1 MNHKSKR
8 IINILLVICILITSF
23 VGSAYATRFVFSD
36 SVGHWAE
43 DAINNLARKGVIHG
57 YPDGLSHPD
66 EIITRGEFS
75 ALLARIMELEPKE
88 ANTVNIVFEDVV
100 GHFAQKEI
108 EALIDE
114 GIIIKEEY
122 GAKYFPDEPITRLEM
137 IKMLVR
143 AIGKE
148 EHNMDCAC
156 NTGFTDED
164 DLTEEEREY
173 ICAGKHYN
181 IISGYPDG
189 TIRPDGE
196 ATRGEAFEI
205 LDKHDEIKE
214 IIEQEEATDKI
225 EEDVVDSPDVEQEDK
240 PSDNGSSSN
249 GGSSY
254 VPAPKYDYTLP
265 NTAYVGEE
273 IKIIPTSSNVKS
285 VAWTVIKNGIPTEI
299 SSVLD
304 GELKEEGGVIKIK
317 SAGSY
322 TFSATALNG
331 RGRTIVCEQTVSIYP
346 VVSAKF
352 NLPESAHTDTTVAVD
367 LVTENLG
374 DNSLIWTIKKDGK
387 ETDLETVI
395 TGELTSSGGLILFK
409 TNGVYELSATITD
422 ELGKEVTVSDI
433 ITVYPLAEIKMELAN
448 ITHTDKTITLN
459 TETKNAEEMEIQWSL
474 TQNGKEVIIEDFI
487 EDFIEGNISIGES
500 NIRFKEKGVYNL
512 SISLSDKTGR
522 VFKETVAITVY
533 PVGSAGFY
541 LPEIFHTDDT
551 IKIEATFGEIGD
563 HVADWSLV
571 KDGKEVELT
580 NFIIGKL
587 SNDGGM
593 IQFNQKGEYTLKAS
607 FTDDGG
613 RTYNY
618 EQALK
623 VYPVPSVSY
632 TLPKYVHTDSDISV
646 DVDSTELDGLK
657 IEWLV
662 DNTFGFQDW
671 STYVDGKLD
680 NNGGN
685 IRFKRA
691 GIYELVARITDE
703 TGRVFL
709 FEVGGKTEVLP
720 VLSIG
725 FELPV
730 LAYTDSIIDFRTH
743 GNNNVMPVEWNITK
757 DGKPISENK
766 AFDGSL
772 NAHGGKITFLE
783 EGEYVLTATMTDFLK
798 RSFSHSQ
805 NITIKPVVEYSFIM
819 PESIHYG
826 KEFEVE
832 STSENLGNNEVQWTL
847 EKVSEPAPFS
857 GELANDGGKIS
868 ISDVGIFTLIAT
880 ITDSE
885 GRIFTYNDTITIT
898 NTAPSV
904 TLTATPTRTVKN
916 GKFFVDIKA
925 AANDVDGD
933 ATTLEYEGTTA
944 DNYYAVG
951 THTIKVRARDIAGA
965 YSPWMEKSF
974 TVINSA
980 PTVTLT
986 ATPTRTVKNG
996 KFFVDIKATANDAD
1010 GDATTLEYEG
1020 TTADNYYSV
1029 GTHTIRVRAKDI
1041 ADAYSPWME
1050 KSFTVI
1056 NSAPTVTITTT
1067 PTRTV
1072 KNGKFFVDIKA
1083 TANDADG
1090 DATTLEYEGT
1100 TADNYYAVGKHTI
1113 RVRAKD
1119 IAGTYS
1125 LWVEKSFTIVNSAPT
1140 APVISRTPNG
1150 NSVAPGTKVTIIASS
1165 TDVDNDPITYIWE
1178 GRNAE
1183 QQVYPLG
1190 KNVVRVK
1197 AMDSTGAESPWA
1209 AIVFF
1214 VADSNGG
1221 GGMTL
1226 TGPDSVILENGLEG
1240 ATITEYTFTV
1250 PPVSGHSGSDHGR
1263 VRGYNVLTKQWD
1275 QLDYGTTSNGITFS
1289 RSLGAGVY
1297 SKLEFYYYTNHN
1309 CMYNKS
1315 NITYSV
1321 NYNFE

>member
-8 IINILLVICILITSF
+8 IINILLAVCILITSF

-88 ANTVNIVFEDVV
+88 TNTVNIVFEDIA

-122 GAKYFPDEPITRLEM
+122 GVKYFPDEPITRLEM

-205 LDKHDEIKE
+205 LDRHDEIKE
-214 IIEQEEATDKI
+214 IIEQEDIVNESP
-225 EEDVVDSPDVEQEDK
+225 VDSPDVEQEDK

-273 IKIIPTSSNVKS
+273 IKIIPTSRNVKS
-285 VAWTVIKNGIPTEI
+285 VAWTVTKNGIPTEI

-304 GELKEEGGVIKIK
+304 GELKAEGGVIKIK
-317 SAGSY
+317 STGSY
-322 TFSATALNG
+322 TFSATALNS
-331 RGRTIVCEQTVSIYP
+331 RGRTVVCEQTVSIYP
-346 VVSAKF
+346 VISAQF
-352 NLPESAHTDTTVAVD
+352 SLPETAHTDTTVAVD

-387 ETDLETVI
+387 EVDLETVI
-395 TGELTSSGGLILFK
+395 TGELTGSGGLILFK

-459 TETKNAEEMEIQWSL
+459 TETKNAEEMEIEWSL
-474 TQNGKEVIIEDFI
+474 TQNGKVVII
-487 EDFIEGNISIGES
+487 EDFIEGNIQIGES
-500 NIRFKEKGVYNL
+500 DIRFKEKGVYNL
-512 SISLSDKTGR
+512 TASLTDKTGR

-551 IKIEATFGEIGD
+551 IKVEATFGEIGY
-563 HVADWSLV
+563 HIADWSLV
-571 KDGKEVELT
+571 KDGKEVELPD
-580 NFIIGKL
+580 FITGNL

-618 EQALK
+618 KQALK

-671 STYVDGKLD
+671 STYVDGNLD
-680 NNGGN
+680 NYGGN
-685 IRFKRA
+685 IQFKRA
-691 GIYELVARITDE
+691 GIYELVARITDD

-730 LAYTDSIIDFRTH
+730 LAYTDSIIDIRTH
-743 GNNNVMPVEWNITK
+743 GSNNVLPVEWGITK
-757 DGKPISENK
+757 DDKPISEIK

-798 RSFSHSQ
+798 RSFLYSQ
-805 NITIKPVVEYSFIM
+805 NITIKPVIKYNFTM

-832 STSENLGNNEVQWTL
+832 TTSENLGNNEVQWKL
-847 EKVSEPAPFS
+847 EKISEPASFS
-857 GELANDGGKIS
+857 GELSNDGGKIS
-868 ISDVGIFTLIAT
+868 ISDVGVFTFMAT

-898 NTAPSV
+898 NTAPTV
-904 TLTATPTRTVKN
+904 TITATPTRTVKN
-916 GKFFVDIKA
+916 GKFFVDIKVV
-925 AANDVDGD
+925 ANDADGD
-933 ATTLEYEGTTA
+933 AATLEYEGTTV
-944 DNYYAVG
+944 DNYYSVG
-951 THTIKVRARDIAGA
+951 THTIKVRAKDIAGA
-965 YSPWMEKSF
+965 YSPWLEKSF

-1010 GDATTLEYEG
+1010 GDATTLEYDG

-1050 KSFTVI
+1050 KSFAII
-1056 NSAPTVTITTT
+1056 NSAPTVTLTAT

-1090 DATTLEYEGT
+1090 DATTLEYEGK
-1100 TADNYYAVGKHTI
+1100 TADNYYSVGKHTI

-1119 IAGTYS
+1119 IAGVYS
-1125 LWVEKSFTIVNSAPT
+1125 PWVEKSFTIVNSAPP

-1150 NSVAPGTKVTIIASS
+1150 NSVAPGTKVTITASS
-1165 TDVDNDPITYIWE
+1165 TDADNDPITYIWE

-1197 AMDSTGAESPWA
+1197 AVDSTGAESPWA

-1289 RSLGAGVY
+1289 RTLGAGVY

-1321 NYNFE
+1321 NYHFE

>member
-8 IINILLVICILITSF
+8 IINILLVVCILITSF

-88 ANTVNIVFEDVV
+88 TNTVNIVFEDIA

-205 LDKHDEIKE
+205 LDRHDEIKE
-214 IIEQEEATDKI
+214 IIEQEDIVNESP
-225 EEDVVDSPDVEQEDK
+225 VDSPDVEQEDK

-273 IKIIPTSSNVKS
+273 IKIIPTSRNVKS
-285 VAWTVIKNGIPTEI
+285 VAWTVTKNGIPTEI

-304 GELKEEGGVIKIK
+304 GELKAEGGVIKIK
-317 SAGSY
+317 STGSY
-322 TFSATALNG
+322 TFSATALNS
-331 RGRTIVCEQTVSIYP
+331 RGRTVVCEQTVSIYP
-346 VVSAKF
+346 VISAQF
-352 NLPESAHTDTTVAVD
+352 SLPETAHTDTTVAVD

-387 ETDLETVI
+387 EVDLETVI
-395 TGELTSSGGLILFK
+395 TGELTGSGGLILFK

-459 TETKNAEEMEIQWSL
+459 TETKNAEEMEIEWSL
-474 TQNGKEVIIEDFI
+474 TQNGKVVII
-487 EDFIEGNISIGES
+487 EDFIEGNIQIGES
-500 NIRFKEKGVYNL
+500 DIRFKEKGVYNL
-512 SISLSDKTGR
+512 TASLTDKTGR

-551 IKIEATFGEIGD
+551 IKVEATFGEIGY
-563 HVADWSLV
+563 HIADWSLV
-571 KDGKEVELT
+571 KDGKEVELPD
-580 NFIIGKL
+580 FITGNL

-618 EQALK
+618 KQALK

-671 STYVDGKLD
+671 STYVDGNLD
-680 NNGGN
+680 NYGGN
-685 IRFKRA
+685 IQFKRA
-691 GIYELVARITDE
+691 GIYELVARITDD

-730 LAYTDSIIDFRTH
+730 LAYTDSIIDIRTH
-743 GNNNVMPVEWNITK
+743 GSNNVLPVEWGITK
-757 DGKPISENK
+757 DDKPISEIK

-798 RSFSHSQ
+798 RSFLYSQ
-805 NITIKPVVEYSFIM
+805 NITIKPVIKYNFTM

-832 STSENLGNNEVQWTL
+832 TTSENLGNNEVQWKL
-847 EKVSEPAPFS
+847 EKISEPASFS
-857 GELANDGGKIS
+857 GELSNDGGKIS
-868 ISDVGIFTLIAT
+868 ISDVGVFTFMAT

-898 NTAPSV
+898 NTAPTV
-904 TLTATPTRTVKN
+904 TITATPTRTVKN
-916 GKFFVDIKA
+916 GKFFVDIKVV
-925 AANDVDGD
+925 ANDADGD
-933 ATTLEYEGTTA
+933 AATLEYEGTTV
-944 DNYYAVG
+944 DNYYSVG
-951 THTIKVRARDIAGA
+951 THTIKVRAKDIAGA
-965 YSPWMEKSF
+965 YSPWLEKSF

-1010 GDATTLEYEG
+1010 GDATTLEYDG

-1050 KSFTVI
+1050 KSFAII
-1056 NSAPTVTITTT
+1056 NSAPTVTLTAT

-1090 DATTLEYEGT
+1090 DATTLEYEGK
-1100 TADNYYAVGKHTI
+1100 TADNYYSVGKHTI

-1119 IAGTYS
+1119 IAGVYS
-1125 LWVEKSFTIVNSAPT
+1125 PWVEKSFTIVNSAPP

-1150 NSVAPGTKVTIIASS
+1150 NSVAPGTKVTITASS
-1165 TDVDNDPITYIWE
+1165 TDADNDPITYIWE

-1197 AMDSTGAESPWA
+1197 AVDSTGAESPWA

-1289 RSLGAGVY
+1289 RTLGAGVY

-1321 NYNFE
+1321 NYHFE

>member
-8 IINILLVICILITSF
+8 IINILLVVCILITSF

-88 ANTVNIVFEDVV
+88 TNTVNIVFEDIA

-122 GAKYFPDEPITRLEM
+122 DAKYFPDEPITRLEM

-205 LDKHDEIKE
+205 LDRHDEIKE
-214 IIEQEEATDKI
+214 IIEQEDIVNESP
-225 EEDVVDSPDVEQEDK
+225 VDSPDVEQEDK

-273 IKIIPTSSNVKS
+273 IKIIPTSRNVKS
-285 VAWTVIKNGIPTEI
+285 VAWTVTKNGIPTEI

-304 GELKEEGGVIKIK
+304 GELKAEGGVIKIK
-317 SAGSY
+317 STGSY
-322 TFSATALNG
+322 TFSATALNS
-331 RGRTIVCEQTVSIYP
+331 RGRTVVCEQTVSIYP
-346 VVSAKF
+346 VISAQF
-352 NLPESAHTDTTVAVD
+352 SLPETAHTDTTVAVD

-387 ETDLETVI
+387 EVDLETVI
-395 TGELTSSGGLILFK
+395 TGELTGSGGLILFK

-459 TETKNAEEMEIQWSL
+459 TETKNAEEMEIEWSL
-474 TQNGKEVIIEDFI
+474 TQNGKVVII
-487 EDFIEGNISIGES
+487 EDFIEGNIQIGES
-500 NIRFKEKGVYNL
+500 DIRFKEKGVYNL
-512 SISLSDKTGR
+512 TASLTDKTGR

-551 IKIEATFGEIGD
+551 IKVEATFGEIGY
-563 HVADWSLV
+563 HIADWSLV
-571 KDGKEVELT
+571 KDGKEVELPD
-580 NFIIGKL
+580 FITGNL

-618 EQALK
+618 KQALK

-671 STYVDGKLD
+671 STYVDGNLD
-680 NNGGN
+680 NYGGN
-685 IRFKRA
+685 IQFKRA
-691 GIYELVARITDE
+691 GIYELVARITDD

-730 LAYTDSIIDFRTH
+730 LAYTDSIIDIRTH
-743 GNNNVMPVEWNITK
+743 GSNNVLPVEWGITK
-757 DGKPISENK
+757 DDKPISEIK

-798 RSFSHSQ
+798 RSFLYSQ
-805 NITIKPVVEYSFIM
+805 NITIKPVIKYNFTM

-832 STSENLGNNEVQWTL
+832 TTSENLGNNEVQWKL
-847 EKVSEPAPFS
+847 EKISEPASFS
-857 GELANDGGKIS
+857 GELSNDGGKIS
-868 ISDVGIFTLIAT
+868 ISDVGVFTFMAT

-898 NTAPSV
+898 NTAPTV
-904 TLTATPTRTVKN
+904 TITATPTRTVKN
-916 GKFFVDIKA
+916 GKFFVDIKVV
-925 AANDVDGD
+925 ANDADGD
-933 ATTLEYEGTTA
+933 AATLEYEGTTV
-944 DNYYAVG
+944 DNYYSVG
-951 THTIKVRARDIAGA
+951 THTIKVRAKDIAGA
-965 YSPWMEKSF
+965 YSPWLEKSF

-1010 GDATTLEYEG
+1010 GDATTLEYDG

-1050 KSFTVI
+1050 KSFAII
-1056 NSAPTVTITTT
+1056 NSAPTVTLTAT

-1090 DATTLEYEGT
+1090 DATTLEYEGK
-1100 TADNYYAVGKHTI
+1100 TADNYYSVGKHTI

-1119 IAGTYS
+1119 IAGVYS
-1125 LWVEKSFTIVNSAPT
+1125 PWVEKSFTIVNSAPP

-1150 NSVAPGTKVTIIASS
+1150 NSVAPGTKVTITASS
-1165 TDVDNDPITYIWE
+1165 TDADNDPITYIWE

-1197 AMDSTGAESPWA
+1197 AVDSTGAESPWA

-1289 RSLGAGVY
+1289 RTLGAGVY

-1321 NYNFE
+1321 NYHWNTD

>member
-1 MNHKSKR
+1 ME
-8 IINILLVICILITSF
+8 
-23 VGSAYATRFVFSD
+23 SD
-36 SVGHWAE
+36 
-43 DAINNLARKGVIHG
+43 
-57 YPDGLSHPD
+57 
-66 EIITRGEFS
+66 
-75 ALLARIMELEPKE
+75 
-88 ANTVNIVFEDVV
+88 
-100 GHFAQKEI
+100 
-108 EALIDE
+108 
-114 GIIIKEEY
+114 
-122 GAKYFPDEPITRLEM
+122 
-137 IKMLVR
+137 
-143 AIGKE
+143 
-148 EHNMDCAC
+148 
-156 NTGFTDED
+156 
-164 DLTEEEREY
+164 
-173 ICAGKHYN
+173 
-181 IISGYPDG
+181 
-189 TIRPDGE
+189 
-196 ATRGEAFEI
+196 
-205 LDKHDEIKE
+205 
-214 IIEQEEATDKI
+214 
-225 EEDVVDSPDVEQEDK
+225 DK

-249 GGSSY
+249 GSSSY
-254 VPAPKYDYTLP
+254 VPAPKYDYKLP
-265 NTAYVGEE
+265 STAYVGEE
-273 IKIIPTSSNVKS
+273 IKVIPTSSNVKS
-285 VAWTVIKNGIPTEI
+285 VTWAVTKDGIPIEL

-304 GELKEEGGVIKIK
+304 GELKANGGIIKIE
-317 SAGSY
+317 STGSY
-322 TFSATALNG
+322 TFSATALNS

-352 NLPESAHTDTTVAVD
+352 NLPEIAHTDTTVAVD
-367 LVTENLG
+367 LITQNVG
-374 DNSLIWTIKKDGK
+374 DNSLIWTVKKDGK
-387 ETDLETVI
+387 EIELETAI
-395 TGELTSSGGLILFK
+395 TGELTSSGGLIQFK
-409 TNGVYELSATITD
+409 TNGVYELNVTVVD
-422 ELGKEVTVSDI
+422 GLGKEITVSDT
-433 ITVYPLAEIKMELAN
+433 ITVYPVAEIKMELAN

-459 TETKNAEEMEIQWSL
+459 VETKNADEMEIQWTL
-474 TQNGKEVIIEDFI
+474 TQNGKEVNIEK
-487 EDFIEGNISIGES
+487 FIEGNIQVGES

-522 VFKETVAITVY
+522 VFKDTVTITVY

-541 LPEIFHTDDT
+541 LPGIFHIDDT
-551 IKIEATFGEIGD
+551 VKVEATFGEIGV
-563 HVADWSLV
+563 HVADWSLD

-580 NFIIGKL
+580 NFINGNL

-593 IQFNQKGEYTLKAS
+593 IQFIQKGEYTLKAS

-613 RTYNY
+613 RNYNY
-618 EQALK
+618 EQVLK

-671 STYVDGKLD
+671 STYVDGNLE

-691 GIYELVARITDE
+691 GIYELVARITDD

-720 VLSIG
+720 VLNIG
-725 FELPV
+725 FELPF
-730 LAYTDSIIDFRTH
+730 LAYTDSIIDIRTH
-743 GNNNVMPVEWNITK
+743 GNNNVLPVEWSITK
-757 DGKPISENK
+757 DDKPISESK
-766 AFDGSL
+766 AFDGIL

-805 NITIKPVVEYSFIM
+805 NITIKPVIKYNFTI

-832 STSENLGNNEVQWTL
+832 TTSKNLGYNVVQWTL
-847 EKVSEPAPFS
+847 EKVSEPASFS
-857 GELANDGGKIS
+857 GELTNDGGKIS
-868 ISDVGIFTLIAT
+868 ISDIGVFTLIAT

-885 GRIFTYNDTITIT
+885 GRIFTYNDAITIT
-898 NTAPSV
+898 NTAPTV
-904 TLTATPTRTVKN
+904 TITATPTRTVKSGKFFVDTKATAN
-916 GKFFVDIKA
+916 DADGDATTLEYEGTTADNYYSVDTHTIRVRAKDIAGAYSPWVEKIFTIINSAPTVTLTVTPIRTVKDGKFFVDIKA
-925 AANDVDGD
+925 TASDADGD

-951 THTIKVRARDIAGA
+951 THTIRVRAKDIADA

-974 TVINSA
+974 TIINSA

-996 KFFVDIKATANDAD
+996 KFFVDIKATASDAD

-1020 TTADNYYSV
+1020 
-1029 GTHTIRVRAKDI
+1029 K
-1041 ADAYSPWME
+1041 
-1050 KSFTVI
+1050 
-1056 NSAPTVTITTT
+1056 
-1067 PTRTV
+1067 
-1072 KNGKFFVDIKA
+1072 
-1083 TANDADG
+1083 
-1090 DATTLEYEGT
+1090 

-1125 LWVEKSFTIVNSAPT
+1125 PWVEKSFTIVNSAPT
-1140 APVISRTPNG
+1140 APVITRTPNG
-1150 NSVAPGTKVTIIASS
+1150 NSVAPGTKVTITASS
-1165 TDVDNDPITYIWE
+1165 TDADNDPITYIWE

-1197 AMDSTGAESPWA
+1197 AVDSTGTESPWA

-1263 VRGYNVLTKQWD
+1263 VRGYNELTKQWD

-1289 RSLGAGVY
+1289 RTFGSGVY

-1321 NYNFE
+1321 NYHFE

>member
-8 IINILLVICILITSF
+8 IINILLVVCILITSF

-88 ANTVNIVFEDVV
+88 TNTVNIVFEDIA

-122 GAKYFPDEPITRLEM
+122 DAKYFPDEPITRLEM

-205 LDKHDEIKE
+205 LDRHDEIKE
-214 IIEQEEATDKI
+214 IIEQEDIVNESP
-225 EEDVVDSPDVEQEDK
+225 VDSPDVEQEDK

-273 IKIIPTSSNVKS
+273 IKIIPTSRNVKS
-285 VAWTVIKNGIPTEI
+285 VAWTVTKNGIPTEI

-304 GELKEEGGVIKIK
+304 GELKAEGGVIKIK
-317 SAGSY
+317 STGSY
-322 TFSATALNG
+322 TFSATALNS
-331 RGRTIVCEQTVSIYP
+331 RGRTVVCEQTVSIYP
-346 VVSAKF
+346 VISAQF
-352 NLPESAHTDTTVAVD
+352 SLPETAHTDTTVAVD

-387 ETDLETVI
+387 EVDLETVI
-395 TGELTSSGGLILFK
+395 TGELTGSGGLILFK

-459 TETKNAEEMEIQWSL
+459 TETKNAEEMEIEWSL
-474 TQNGKEVIIEDFI
+474 TQNGKVVII
-487 EDFIEGNISIGES
+487 EDFIEGNIQIGES
-500 NIRFKEKGVYNL
+500 DIRFKEKGVYNL
-512 SISLSDKTGR
+512 TASLTDKTGR

-551 IKIEATFGEIGD
+551 IKVEATFGEIGY
-563 HVADWSLV
+563 HIADWSLV
-571 KDGKEVELT
+571 KDGKEVELPD
-580 NFIIGKL
+580 FITGNL

-618 EQALK
+618 KQALK

-671 STYVDGKLD
+671 STYVDGNLD
-680 NNGGN
+680 NYGGN
-685 IRFKRA
+685 IQFKRA
-691 GIYELVARITDE
+691 GIYELVARITDD

-730 LAYTDSIIDFRTH
+730 LAYTDSIIDIRTH
-743 GNNNVMPVEWNITK
+743 GSNNVLPVEWGITK
-757 DGKPISENK
+757 DDKPISEIK

-798 RSFSHSQ
+798 RSFLYSQ
-805 NITIKPVVEYSFIM
+805 NITIKPVIKYNFTM

-832 STSENLGNNEVQWTL
+832 TTSENLGNNEVQWKL
-847 EKVSEPAPFS
+847 EKISEPASFS
-857 GELANDGGKIS
+857 GELSNDGGKIS
-868 ISDVGIFTLIAT
+868 ISDVGVFTFMAT

-898 NTAPSV
+898 NTAPTV
-904 TLTATPTRTVKN
+904 TITATPTRTVKN
-916 GKFFVDIKA
+916 GKFFVDIKVV
-925 AANDVDGD
+925 ANDADGD
-933 ATTLEYEGTTA
+933 AATLEYEGTTV
-944 DNYYAVG
+944 DNYYSVG
-951 THTIKVRARDIAGA
+951 THTIKVRAKDIAGA
-965 YSPWMEKSF
+965 YSPWLEKSF

-1010 GDATTLEYEG
+1010 GDATTLEYDG

-1050 KSFTVI
+1050 KSFAII
-1056 NSAPTVTITTT
+1056 NSAPTVTLTAT

-1090 DATTLEYEGT
+1090 DATTMEYEGK
-1100 TADNYYAVGKHTI
+1100 TADNYYSVGKHTI

-1119 IAGTYS
+1119 IAGVYS
-1125 LWVEKSFTIVNSAPT
+1125 PWVEKSFTIVNSAPP

-1150 NSVAPGTKVTIIASS
+1150 NSVAPGTKVTITASS
-1165 TDVDNDPITYIWE
+1165 TDADNDPITYIWE

-1197 AMDSTGAESPWA
+1197 AVDSTGAESPWA

-1289 RSLGAGVY
+1289 RTLGAGVY

-1321 NYNFE
+1321 NYHFE

>member
-8 IINILLVICILITSF
+8 IINILLVVCILITSF
-23 VGSAYATRFVFSD
+23 VGSAYATRFIFTD

-43 DAINNLARKGVIHG
+43 DAINNLSKKGVIHG

-88 ANTVNIVFEDVV
+88 ANTVNIVFEDIA
-100 GHFAQKEI
+100 GHFAQKEV
-108 EALIDE
+108 EALIDA

-122 GAKYFPDEPITRLEM
+122 SAKYFPDEPITRIEM

-225 EEDVVDSPDVEQEDK
+225 EEDLVDSPDVEQEDK

-273 IKIIPTSSNVKS
+273 IKIIPTSRNVKS
-285 VAWTVIKNGIPTEI
+285 VAWTVTKNGIPTEI

-304 GELKEEGGVIKIK
+304 GELKAEGGVIKIK
-317 SAGSY
+317 STGSY
-322 TFSATALNG
+322 TFSATALNS
-331 RGRTIVCEQTVSIYP
+331 RGRTVVCEQTVSIYP
-346 VVSAKF
+346 VISAQF
-352 NLPESAHTDTTVAVD
+352 SLPESAHTDTTVAVD

-387 ETDLETVI
+387 EIDLETVI
-395 TGELTSSGGLILFK
+395 TGELTGSGGLILFK

-551 IKIEATFGEIGD
+551 IKVEATFGEIGD
-563 HVADWSLV
+563 HIADWYIV
-571 KDGKEVELT
+571 KDGKEVKLSD
-580 NFIIGKL
+580 FIIGKL

-593 IQFNQKGEYTLKAS
+593 IQLNQKGEYTLKAS

-613 RTYNY
+613 RTYYY

-632 TLPKYVHTDSDISV
+632 TLPKYVHTDSDIRV
-646 DVDSTELDGLK
+646 DIDSTELDGLK

-725 FELPV
+725 FELPA
-730 LAYTDSIIDFRTH
+730 LAYTDSIIDIRTH
-743 GNNNVMPVEWNITK
+743 GSNNVLPVEWGITK
-757 DGKPISENK
+757 DDKPISESK

-772 NAHGGKITFLE
+772 NAHGGKITFFE

-805 NITIKPVVEYSFIM
+805 NITIKPVIKYNFTM

-832 STSENLGNNEVQWTL
+832 TASENLGNSEVQWKL
-847 EKVSEPAPFS
+847 EKISEPVSFS
-857 GELANDGGKIS
+857 GELTNDGGKIS
-868 ISDVGIFTLIAT
+868 IEDTGEFTLTAI

-885 GRIFTYNDTITIT
+885 GRIFTYNDTIIIT
-898 NTAPSV
+898 NTAPTV
-904 TLTATPTRTVKN
+904 KLTATLTRTVKN
-916 GKFFVDIKA
+916 GKFFVDIKV
-925 AANDVDGD
+925 AANDADGD
-933 ATTLEYEGTTA
+933 ATTLEYEGTTV
-944 DNYYAVG
+944 DNYYSVG
-951 THTIKVRARDIAGA
+951 THTIKVRAKDIAGA
-965 YSPWMEKSF
+965 YSPWVEKSF

-996 KFFVDIKATANDAD
+996 KFFVDIKATSNDAD
-1010 GDATTLEYEG
+1010 GDATTLEYDG

-1041 ADAYSPWME
+1041 A
-1050 KSFTVI
+1050 
-1056 NSAPTVTITTT
+1056 
-1067 PTRTV
+1067 
-1072 KNGKFFVDIKA
+1072 
-1083 TANDADG
+1083 
-1090 DATTLEYEGT
+1090 
-1100 TADNYYAVGKHTI
+1100 
-1113 RVRAKD
+1113 
-1119 IAGTYS
+1119 GTYS
-1125 LWVEKSFTIVNSAPT
+1125 PWVEKSFTIVNSAPT

-1150 NSVAPGTKVTIIASS
+1150 NSVAPGTKVTITASS
-1165 TDVDNDPITYIWE
+1165 TDADNDPITYIWE

-1197 AMDSTGAESPWA
+1197 AVDSTGAESPWA

-1289 RSLGAGVY
+1289 RTLGAGVY

-1321 NYNFE
+1321 NYHFE

>member
-1 MNHKSKR
+1 MNHKSKK

-43 DAINNLARKGVIHG
+43 DTINNLARKGVIHG

-88 ANTVNIVFEDVV
+88 TNMVNIVFEDIA

-108 EALIDE
+108 EALIDA

-122 GAKYFPDEPITRLEM
+122 SAKYFPDEPITRIEM

-225 EEDVVDSPDVEQEDK
+225 EEDLVDSPDVEQEDK

-273 IKIIPTSSNVKS
+273 IKIIPTSRNVKS
-285 VAWTVIKNGIPTEI
+285 VAWTVTKNGIPTEI

-304 GELKEEGGVIKIK
+304 GELKAEGGVIKIK
-317 SAGSY
+317 STGSY
-322 TFSATALNG
+322 TFSAKALNS
-331 RGRTIVCEQTVSIYP
+331 RGKAVICEQTVTVYP
-346 VVSAKF
+346 VISAKF
-352 NLPESAHTDTTVAVD
+352 NLPETAHTDTTVAVD

-374 DNSLIWTIKKDGK
+374 DNSLIWMIKKDGK
-387 ETDLETVI
+387 EVDLETVI
-395 TGELTSSGGLILFK
+395 TGELTGSGGLILFK

-459 TETKNAEEMEIQWSL
+459 TETKNAEEMEIEWSL
-474 TQNGKEVIIEDFI
+474 TQNGKVVII

-512 SISLSDKTGR
+512 SISLIDKTGR
-522 VFKETVAITVY
+522 VFKETVDITVY

-551 IKIEATFGEIGD
+551 IKVEATFGEIRD
-563 HVADWSLV
+563 HIADWYLV
-571 KDGKEVELT
+571 KDGKEVKLSD
-580 NFIIGKL
+580 FITGNL

-632 TLPKYVHTDSDISV
+632 TLPKYVHTDSDIRV

-685 IRFKRA
+685 IQFKRA

-720 VLSIG
+720 VLNIG
-725 FELPV
+725 FELPA
-730 LAYTDSIIDFRTH
+730 LAYTDSIIDIRTH
-743 GNNNVMPVEWNITK
+743 GSNNVLPVEWGITK
-757 DGKPISENK
+757 DDKPISESK

-798 RSFSHSQ
+798 GVSH
-805 NITIKPVVEYSFIM
+805 IPKT
-819 PESIHYG
+819 
-826 KEFEVE
+826 
-832 STSENLGNNEVQWTL
+832 
-847 EKVSEPAPFS
+847 
-857 GELANDGGKIS
+857 
-868 ISDVGIFTLIAT
+868 
-880 ITDSE
+880 
-885 GRIFTYNDTITIT
+885 
-898 NTAPSV
+898 
-904 TLTATPTRTVKN
+904 
-916 GKFFVDIKA
+916 
-925 AANDVDGD
+925 
-933 ATTLEYEGTTA
+933 
-944 DNYYAVG
+944 
-951 THTIKVRARDIAGA
+951 
-965 YSPWMEKSF
+965 
-974 TVINSA
+974 
-980 PTVTLT
+980 
-986 ATPTRTVKNG
+986 
-996 KFFVDIKATANDAD
+996 
-1010 GDATTLEYEG
+1010 
-1020 TTADNYYSV
+1020 
-1029 GTHTIRVRAKDI
+1029 
-1041 ADAYSPWME
+1041 
-1050 KSFTVI
+1050 
-1056 NSAPTVTITTT
+1056 
-1067 PTRTV
+1067 
-1072 KNGKFFVDIKA
+1072 
-1083 TANDADG
+1083 
-1090 DATTLEYEGT
+1090 
-1100 TADNYYAVGKHTI
+1100 
-1113 RVRAKD
+1113 
-1119 IAGTYS
+1119 
-1125 LWVEKSFTIVNSAPT
+1125 
-1140 APVISRTPNG
+1140 
-1150 NSVAPGTKVTIIASS
+1150 
-1165 TDVDNDPITYIWE
+1165 
-1178 GRNAE
+1178 
-1183 QQVYPLG
+1183 
-1190 KNVVRVK
+1190 
-1197 AMDSTGAESPWA
+1197 
-1209 AIVFF
+1209 
-1214 VADSNGG
+1214 
-1221 GGMTL
+1221 
-1226 TGPDSVILENGLEG
+1226 
-1240 ATITEYTFTV
+1240 
-1250 PPVSGHSGSDHGR
+1250 
-1263 VRGYNVLTKQWD
+1263 
-1275 QLDYGTTSNGITFS
+1275 
-1289 RSLGAGVY
+1289 
-1297 SKLEFYYYTNHN
+1297 
-1309 CMYNKS
+1309 
-1315 NITYSV
+1315 
-1321 NYNFE
+1321 

>member
-8 IINILLVICILITSF
+8 IINILLVVCILITSF

-43 DAINNLARKGVIHG
+43 DAINNLARKGVLHG

-88 ANTVNIVFEDVV
+88 TNTVNIVFEDIA

-143 AIGKE
+143 GIGKE
-148 EHNMDCAC
+148 EHNMDCTC
-156 NTGFTDED
+156 DTGFVDEH

-181 IISGYPDG
+181 IIAGYPDG
-189 TIRPDGE
+189 TIRPDGKS
-196 ATRGEAFEI
+196 TRAEAFEI

-214 IIEQEEATDKI
+214 IIEQEDIT
-225 EEDVVDSPDVEQEDK
+225 EESTVDSPDVESDDK
-240 PSDNGSSSN
+240 PSNNGSPSN

-254 VPAPKYDYTLP
+254 VPAPKYDYILP

-285 VAWTVIKNGIPTEI
+285 VAWTVTKNGIPTEI

-304 GELKEEGGVIKIK
+304 GELKAEGGVIKIK
-317 SAGSY
+317 STGSY
-322 TFSATALNG
+322 TFSATALNS
-331 RGRTIVCEQTVSIYP
+331 RGRTVVCEQTVSIYP
-346 VVSAKF
+346 VISAQF

-387 ETDLETVI
+387 ETELETVI
-395 TGELTSSGGLILFK
+395 TGELTGSGGLILFK
-409 TNGVYELSATITD
+409 INGVYELSATITD

-433 ITVYPLAEIKMELAN
+433 ISVYSLAEIKMELSN
-448 ITHTDKTITLN
+448 ITHTDKTITLK
-459 TETKNAEEMEIQWSL
+459 TETKDAEEMEIEWSL
-474 TQNGKEVIIEDFI
+474 TQNGKEVII

-551 IKIEATFGEIGD
+551 IKVEATFGEIGD
-563 HVADWSLV
+563 HIADWSLV
-571 KDGKEVELT
+571 KDGKEIELT

-618 EQALK
+618 KQALK

-632 TLPKYVHTDSDISV
+632 TLPKYVHIDSDISV

-671 STYVDGKLD
+671 STYVDGNLD

-691 GIYELVARITDE
+691 GIYELVTRITDE

-730 LAYTDSIIDFRTH
+730 LAYTDSIIDIRTH
-743 GNNNVMPVEWNITK
+743 GSNNVLPVEWGITK
-757 DGKPISENK
+757 DDKPISESK
-766 AFDGSL
+766 VFDGSL

-783 EGEYVLTATMTDFLK
+783 EGEYVLTAKMTDFLK
-798 RSFSHSQ
+798 RSYSHSQ
-805 NITIKPVVEYSFIM
+805 NITIKPVVEYSFTM

-826 KEFEVE
+826 EEFEVKT
-832 STSENLGNNEVQWTL
+832 TSENLGNNEVQWTL
-847 EKVSEPAPFS
+847 EKVSEPAFFR

-868 ISDVGIFTLIAT
+868 ISDVGKFTLIAT

-885 GRIFTYNDTITIT
+885 GRIFNYNDTITIT
-898 NTAPSV
+898 NTAPTV
-904 TLTATPTRTVKN
+904 TITATPTRTVK
-916 GKFFVDIKA
+916 
-925 AANDVDGD
+925 
-933 ATTLEYEGTTA
+933 
-944 DNYYAVG
+944 
-951 THTIKVRARDIAGA
+951 
-965 YSPWMEKSF
+965 S
-974 TVINSA
+974 
-980 PTVTLT
+980 
-986 ATPTRTVKNG
+986 G

-1010 GDATTLEYEG
+1010 GDATILEYEGTTADNYYSVGTHTIKVRAKDIAGAYSPWLEKSFTVINSAPTVTLTATTTRTVKNGKFFVDIEATATDADGDATTLEYEG
-1020 TTADNYYSV
+1020 TTSDNYYSV

-1056 NSAPTVTITTT
+1056 NSAPTVTLTAT

-1072 KNGKFFVDIKA
+1072 KSGKFFVDVKA

-1090 DATTLEYEGT
+1090 DATSLEFEGT
-1100 TADNYYAVGKHTI
+1100 TADNYYSVGKHTI

-1119 IAGTYS
+1119 IAGVYS
-1125 LWVEKSFTIVNSAPT
+1125 PWVEKSFTIVNSAPT

-1150 NSVAPGTKVTIIASS
+1150 NSVAPGTQVTITAHS
-1165 TDVDNDPITYIWE
+1165 TDADNDPITYVWE

-1183 QQVYPLG
+1183 KQVYPLG

-1197 AMDSTGAESPWA
+1197 AVDSTGAESPWA

-1263 VRGYNVLTKQWD
+1263 VRGYNILTKQWD

-1289 RSLGAGVY
+1289 RNLGAGVY

-1309 CMYNKS
+1309 CS
-1315 NITYSV
+1315 ATRS
-1321 NYNFE
+1321 

>member
-8 IINILLVICILITSF
+8 IINILLVVCILITSF

-88 ANTVNIVFEDVV
+88 TNTVNIVFEDIA

-122 GAKYFPDEPITRLEM
+122 DAKYFPDEPITRLEM

-205 LDKHDEIKE
+205 LDRHDEIKE
-214 IIEQEEATDKI
+214 IIEQEDIVNESP
-225 EEDVVDSPDVEQEDK
+225 VDSPDVEQEDK

-273 IKIIPTSSNVKS
+273 IKIIPTSRNVKS
-285 VAWTVIKNGIPTEI
+285 VAWTVTKNGIPTEI

-304 GELKEEGGVIKIK
+304 GELKAEGGVIKIK
-317 SAGSY
+317 STGSY
-322 TFSATALNG
+322 TFSATALNS
-331 RGRTIVCEQTVSIYP
+331 RGRTVVCEQTVSIYP
-346 VVSAKF
+346 VISAQF
-352 NLPESAHTDTTVAVD
+352 SLPETAHTDTTVAVD

-387 ETDLETVI
+387 EVDLETVI
-395 TGELTSSGGLILFK
+395 TGELTGSGGLILFK

-459 TETKNAEEMEIQWSL
+459 TETKNAEEMEIEWSL
-474 TQNGKEVIIEDFI
+474 TQNGKVVII
-487 EDFIEGNISIGES
+487 EDFIEGNIQIGES
-500 NIRFKEKGVYNL
+500 DIRFKEKGVYNL
-512 SISLSDKTGR
+512 TASLTDKTGR

-551 IKIEATFGEIGD
+551 IKVEATFGEIGY
-563 HVADWSLV
+563 HIADWSLV
-571 KDGKEVELT
+571 KDGKEVELPD
-580 NFIIGKL
+580 FITGNL

-618 EQALK
+618 KQALK

-671 STYVDGKLD
+671 STYVDGNLD
-680 NNGGN
+680 NYGGN
-685 IRFKRA
+685 IQFKRA
-691 GIYELVARITDE
+691 GIYELVARITDD

-730 LAYTDSIIDFRTH
+730 LAYTDSIIDIRTH
-743 GNNNVMPVEWNITK
+743 GSNNVLPVEWGITK
-757 DGKPISENK
+757 DDKPISEIK

-798 RSFSHSQ
+798 RSFLYSQ
-805 NITIKPVVEYSFIM
+805 NITIKPVIKYNFTM

-832 STSENLGNNEVQWTL
+832 TTSENLGNNEVQWKL
-847 EKVSEPAPFS
+847 EKISEPASFS
-857 GELANDGGKIS
+857 GELSNDGGKIS
-868 ISDVGIFTLIAT
+868 ISDVGVFTFMAT

-898 NTAPSV
+898 NTAPTV
-904 TLTATPTRTVKN
+904 TITATPTRTVKN
-916 GKFFVDIKA
+916 GKFFVDIKVV
-925 AANDVDGD
+925 ANDADGD
-933 ATTLEYEGTTA
+933 AATLEYEGTTV
-944 DNYYAVG
+944 DNYYSVG
-951 THTIKVRARDIAGA
+951 THTIKVRAKDIAGA
-965 YSPWMEKSF
+965 YSPWLEKSF

-1010 GDATTLEYEG
+1010 GDATTLEYDG

-1050 KSFTVI
+1050 KSFAII
-1056 NSAPTVTITTT
+1056 NSAPTVTLTAT

-1090 DATTLEYEGT
+1090 DATTLEYEGK
-1100 TADNYYAVGKHTI
+1100 TADNYYSVGKHTI

-1119 IAGTYS
+1119 IAGVYS
-1125 LWVEKSFTIVNSAPT
+1125 PWVEKSFTIVNSAPP

-1150 NSVAPGTKVTIIASS
+1150 NSVAPGTKVTITASS
-1165 TDVDNDPITYIWE
+1165 TDADNDPITYIWE

-1197 AMDSTGAESPWA
+1197 AVDSTGAESPWA

-1289 RSLGAGVY
+1289 RTLGAGVY

-1321 NYNFE
+1321 NYHFE

>member
-1 MNHKSKR
+1 
-8 IINILLVICILITSF
+8 
-23 VGSAYATRFVFSD
+23 
-36 SVGHWAE
+36 
-43 DAINNLARKGVIHG
+43 
-57 YPDGLSHPD
+57 
-66 EIITRGEFS
+66 
-75 ALLARIMELEPKE
+75 MELEPKE
-88 ANTVNIVFEDVV
+88 TNTVNIVFEDIA

-108 EALIDE
+108 EALIDAS
-114 GIIIKEEY
+114 IIIKEEY
-122 GAKYFPDEPITRLEM
+122 GTKYFPDEPITRMEI

-148 EHNMDCAC
+148 EHNRDCAC
-156 NTGFTDED
+156 NTGFNDED

-189 TIRPDGE
+189 TIRPEGE

-285 VAWTVIKNGIPTEI
+285 VAWTVTKNGIPIEI

-304 GELKEEGGVIKIK
+304 GELKAEGGVIKIK
-317 SAGSY
+317 STGSY
-322 TFSATALNG
+322 TFSAKALNS
-331 RGRTIVCEQTVSIYP
+331 RGKAVICEQTVTVYP
-346 VVSAKF
+346 VISAKF
-352 NLPESAHTDTTVAVD
+352 NLPETAHTDTTVAVD

-374 DNSLIWTIKKDGK
+374 DNSLIWMIKKDGK

-395 TGELTSSGGLILFK
+395 TGELTDSGGLILFK
-409 TNGVYELSATITD
+409 ANGVYELSATITN

-433 ITVYPLAEIKMELAN
+433 ITVYPFAEIKMELAN

-459 TETKNAEEMEIQWSL
+459 TETKNSEEMEIEWSL
-474 TQNGKEVIIEDFI
+474 TRNGNEVIIEDFI
-487 EDFIEGNISIGES
+487 EGNIQVGES

-512 SISLSDKTGR
+512 SFSLIDKTGR

-551 IKIEATFGEIGD
+551 IKVEAIFGEIGD
-563 HVADWSLV
+563 HIADWSLV
-571 KDGKEVELT
+571 KDGKEVKLSDFVT
-580 NFIIGKL
+580 GNL

-646 DVDSTELDGLK
+646 DVDSTEIHGLK

-680 NNGGN
+680 NNGGT
-685 IRFKRA
+685 IQFKRA
-691 GIYELVARITDE
+691 GIYELVARIIDD

-709 FEVGGKTEVLP
+709 FEMGGKTEVLP

-725 FELPV
+725 FELPAI
-730 LAYTDSIIDFRTH
+730 AYTDSIIDIRTH
-743 GNNNVMPVEWNITK
+743 GNNNVLPVEWGITK
-757 DGKPISENK
+757 DGKPISESK
-766 AFDGSL
+766 AFDGNL
-772 NAHGGKITFLE
+772 NAHGGKVAFLE

-798 RSFSHSQ
+798 RSFSNSQ
-805 NITIKPVVEYSFIM
+805 KITIKPVVEYSFTM

-832 STSENLGNNEVQWTL
+832 TTSENLGNNEVQWTL
-847 EKVSEPAPFS
+847 EKISESASFS
-857 GELANDGGKIS
+857 GELTNDGGKIS
-868 ISDVGIFTLIAT
+868 ISDIGEFTLIAT

-885 GRIFTYNDTITIT
+885 GRIFTHSENISVT
-898 NTAPSV
+898 NTAPTV
-904 TLTATPTRTVKN
+904 TLTATPTRTAKS
-916 GKFFVDIKA
+916 GKFFVDIKVT
-925 AANDVDGD
+925 ANDADGD

-951 THTIKVRARDIAGA
+951 THTIKVRAKDIAGDYSPWLEKSFTVINSA
-965 YSPWMEKSF
+965 PTVTITATPTRTVKNGKFFVDIKAVANDADGDATTLEYDGTTADNYYSVGTHTIRVRAKDIADVYSPWMEKSF

-996 KFFVDIKATANDAD
+996 KFFVDIKAVANDAD
-1010 GDATTLEYEG
+1010 GDATTLEFEG

-1029 GTHTIRVRAKDI
+1029 GTHTIK
-1041 ADAYSPWME
+1041 
-1050 KSFTVI
+1050 
-1056 NSAPTVTITTT
+1056 
-1067 PTRTV
+1067 
-1072 KNGKFFVDIKA
+1072 
-1083 TANDADG
+1083 
-1090 DATTLEYEGT
+1090 
-1100 TADNYYAVGKHTI
+1100 
-1113 RVRAKD
+1113 VRAKD
-1119 IAGTYS
+1119 IAGAYS
-1125 LWVEKSFTIVNSAPT
+1125 PWVEKSFTIVNSAPT

-1150 NSVAPGTKVTIIASS
+1150 NSVAPGTKVTITASS
-1165 TDVDNDPITYIWE
+1165 TDADNDPITYIWE

-1183 QQVYPLG
+1183 QQIYPLG

-1197 AMDSTGAESPWA
+1197 AVDSTGAESPWA

-1289 RSLGAGVY
+1289 RTLGAGVY
-1297 SKLEFYYYTNHN
+1297 FKLEFYYYTNHN

-1321 NYNFE
+1321 NYHFE